1 MRTQDV
7 HQWVKRSLAEA
18 RHHAGVGREAS
29 DLCER
34 CHKEK
39 ATMLLGTISH
49 PPSCARFCEA
59 CRELET
65 GRLGHAMKERLVFLP
80 YPSDAAAKWE
90 RTVAQETP

>member
-1 MRTQDV
+1 MRTQGA
-7 HQWVKRSLAEA
+7 HQWAKRSLAEA
-18 RHHAGVGREAS
+18 RRHAGASREAS

-65 GRLGHAMKERLVFLP
+65 GRLGHAMKELLVFLP
-80 YPSDAAAKWE
+80 WPSKAARKWLRE
-90 RTVAQETP
+90 VEETA